1 MKNKRFVP
9 TAIGADQKTKS
20 IAMKKFFSLLAA
32 MSIAVCSFAQSGG
45 NKVTGSIK
53 DGGNQ
58 KIIDAA
64 SVSLLKANDTSL
76 VKVAVTD
83 KAGNFSFE
91 NVKDGNYLVLATSIG
106 HSKTYSSSFV
116 IGSNSPSA
124 NVGVLQLVPAEK
136 AMKEVVVSSKK
147 PLIER
152 KLDRTIVNVDASITS
167 AGSTALEVLEKAP
180 GVTVDKDGNISLKGK
195 SGVIIYLDGRPS
207 YLSGADLANLLR
219 NMSSDQLEQLEIMTN
234 PPAKFDA
241 AGNAGVINIK
251 TKKNKQFGY
260 NGSITSGYTQG
271 RHARFNEA
279 FSFNYRNKKFNFFS
293 NLNYNRNH
301 RSQELFILRNFR
313 DGNTKIIKSI
323 FDQETS
329 MESESHNYSAKAGVD
344 YNLSERSTLGVVLSG
359 FYNPSLWQSNTNT
372 LIYDPNYTLTDQ
384 TTAFSQNDEKW
395 KNFSTNVN
403 FRTKLDSAGQE
414 LTADL
419 DYINYKATNFQPL
432 ISTYYDNA
440 GNLKQAP
447 DVLHATLPTNI
458 KIYSGKVDYTLPLK
472 KDAKFEA
479 GFKTSYVTNDNDA
492 RYDSIKTGY
501 TVLDSARSNHFIY
514 DENISAAY
522 VNYSRPLGKKWS
534 AQFGLRVENTHAN
547 GVSKGYT
554 YNTTLNKF
562 EYTETTFKR
571 DYTQLFPTAYLQYT
585 ANEKNQFVINYGRR
599 IKRPDYE
606 DMNPFVNFLDR
617 YTFQQGNPNLS
628 PQFAHNIELSHTYH
642 GFLTTTVNYTST
654 NNIIQQ
660 VLEQND
666 ATNETFIKKANIA
679 SSKQVGL
686 TVTANKS
693 ITKWWTG
700 NIYTN
705 VYNNHFKGL
714 VNNEPI
720 SIGVTTFIVQ
730 LQQQF
735 KFSKGWSAEVSGFYR
750 SKGLEGVIYIKPMAQ
765 VNAGI
770 SKQLLKNKGSLR
782 LNVRDI
788 FAGGVFKGYS
798 KYGTVDATFKNVND
812 SRAVSLTFSYRFNK
826 GKLKAG
832 SNKRNSS
839 ANEEQDRVKGGN

>member
-1 MKNKRFVP
+1 
-9 TAIGADQKTKS
+9 
-20 IAMKKFFSLLAA
+20 MKKIFSLLAA
-32 MSIAVCSFAQSGG
+32 TSIALCSFAQSGG
-45 NKVTGSIK
+45 SKITGSIQ
-53 DGGNQ
+53 DGGIQ
-58 KIIDAA
+58 KVIDAA
-64 SVSLLKANDTSL
+64 SVSLLNAKDSSL

-91 NVKDGNYLVLATSIG
+91 NVKDGDYLVLATSIG
-106 HSKTYSSSFV
+106 HAKTYSNNFSV
-116 IGSNSPSA
+116 NGEKPLA
-124 NVGVLQLVPAEK
+124 NVGVLQLLQNEK
-136 AMKEVVVSSKK
+136 SLKEVVVSSKK

-207 YLSGADLANLLR
+207 YLGGADLANLLR
-219 NMSSDQLEQLEIMTN
+219 NMTSDQLEQLEIMTN

-260 NGSITSGYTQG
+260 NGSLTSGYTQG
-271 RHARFNEA
+271 RYARFNES
-279 FSFNYRNKKFNFFS
+279 FGFNYRNSKFNFFS
-293 NLNYNRNH
+293 TLNYNRNH
-301 RSQELFILRNFR
+301 RGQELYIVRNFR
-313 DGNTKIIKSI
+313 DANTKNIKSI
-323 FDQETS
+323 FDQES
-329 MESESHNYSAKAGVD
+329 RMINESHNYSAKVGVD
-344 YNLSERSTLGVVLSG
+344 YNLSKRSTLGVVLNG
-359 FYNPSLWQSNTNT
+359 FYNPSKWQSSTNT
-372 LIYDPNYTLTDQ
+372 MIYDPAHVLTDQ
-384 TTAFSQNDEKW
+384 TTAFSENDEKW
-395 KNFSTNVN
+395 KNFNTNVN

-414 LTADL
+414 ITADL
-419 DYINYKATNFQPL
+419 DYISYKATNIQPL
-432 ISTYYDNA
+432 TSTYFDNA

-447 DVLHATLPTNI
+447 DVLNATLPTNI

-472 KDAKFEA
+472 NDAKFEA
-479 GFKTSYVTNDNDA
+479 GLKTSYVKTDNNA
-492 RYDSIKTGY
+492 LYDSVKTGY
-501 TVLDSARSNHFIY
+501 SVLDSARSNHFIY
-514 DENISAAY
+514 DENINAAY

-534 AQFGLRVENTHAN
+534 AQFGLRLENTYAN
-547 GVSKGYT
+547 GISKGYA
-554 YNTTLNKF
+554 YNSAMDKF

-571 DYTQLFPTAYLQYT
+571 NYTQLFPTAYIQYS

-606 DMNPFVNFLDR
+606 NMNPFVNFLDR
-617 YTFQQGNPNLS
+617 YTFEQGNPNLS
-628 PQFAHNIELSHTYH
+628 PQFAHNIELSHTFK
-642 GFLTTTVNYTST
+642 GFLITTINYTAT

-666 ATNETFIKKANIA
+666 ATNETFVKKANIA
-679 SSKQVGL
+679 SSKQIGL

-700 NIYTN
+700 NVYAN

-735 KFSKGWSAEVSGFYR
+735 KFKKGWSAELSGFYR
-750 SKGLEGVIYIKPMAQ
+750 SKGLEGVIYIKPIAQ
-765 VNAGI
+765 VNAGV
-770 SKQLLKNKGSLR
+770 SKQVLKNKGSIR

-788 FAGGVFKGYS
+788 FAGGVFRGYS
-798 KYGTVDATFKNVND
+798 KYGTVDAVFKNVND
-812 SRAVSLTFSYRFNK
+812 SRAVSLSFSYRFNK

-832 SNKRNSS
+832 SNKRGNSAS
-839 ANEEQDRVKGGN
+839 EEQERVKSGN